1 MKPTLTVLLLVA
13 AIIAWWHL
21 GLVMG
26 RGVVLTNVTHRG
38 HLHRDHLWGRAHW
51 GHEAEA
57 GVLVTSGERGWRLM
71 LGDSDDGGCL
81 CVRVRLPTSLE
92 IHSDSVTAWKIC
104 KTWKICRH
112 RKLFNDRKKI
122 FTQHEKIFD
131 NSGMFNSAARKIAWG
146 IKRSNTWSIW
156 TRPVYCR
163 E

>member
-13 AIIAWWHL
+13 SIIVGWHL
-21 GLVMG
+21 RLVMG

-38 HLHRDHLWGRAHW
+38 HLHGDHLWGRAHW

-57 GVLVTSGERGWRLM
+57 GVMLASGEWGWRL
-71 LGDSDDGGCL
+71 LWDRDDGGCL
-81 CVRVRLPTSLE
+81 CVRVRLPTGLE
-92 IHSDSVTAWKIC
+92 IHSDYVT
-104 KTWKICRH
+104 TWKYANLEKCSDTE
-112 RKLFNDRKKI
+112 NYSMTNKKI